1 MLCIGQASENSSRWG
16 MSVRNIELMTI
27 QEEMGYKDNLKY
39 VKTYLMHAKRLG
51 WRYFAQ

>member
-27 QEEMGYKDNLKY
+27 QEEMDYKDNFKY

-51 WRYFAQ
+51 WTYFAQ